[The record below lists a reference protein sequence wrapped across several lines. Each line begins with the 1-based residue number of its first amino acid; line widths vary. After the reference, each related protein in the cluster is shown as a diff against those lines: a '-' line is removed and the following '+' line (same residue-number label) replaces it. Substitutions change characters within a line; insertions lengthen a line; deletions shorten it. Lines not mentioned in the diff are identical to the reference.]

1 MNWEKIINNASIAYL
16 LSLIVILLFS
26 ILVVLV
32 NKKGN
37 K

>member
-32 NKKGN
+32 NKEGN

>member
-16 LSLIVILLFS
+16 LSLIIILLFS